1 MNKSKTKLIFSFQ
14 KDSIY
19 FGSLLLAI
27 GFLSYGLFANQLGFY
42 WDDWPNILIA
52 LKGENSIY
60 YDLFAPDRP
69 LNSLIY
75 QLTFPF
81 LGFKPI
87 YWQIFAIFL
96 RWASGIALWR
106 LVLEISPTRKL
117 EAAGIALLLIIY
129 PSFEQQNISLVYSQ
143 HFITL
148 TIFLIS
154 LLLMV
159 KSVRQKTGNR
169 YLSIVSFVL
178 MGIHL
183 FTVEYF
189 LSLELLRPLI
199 IYLVILGERNL
210 LAERISKTVKLWIP
224 YLLGLIGFI
233 FWRFYFLAF
242 SGDQNTL
249 RIFNSL
255 RDNPIITSLELFQ
268 NIVQGF
274 FHIVLTNWYSTFYVG
289 LINFFDLSSLA
300 SLAIGVLAASLAAKY
315 LIPLAKMENE
325 NSNKNNILW
334 EKVAILIGAFGVI
347 LGILPALLTGREIIG
362 GQFSDRF
369 TLPAVLGASILWIG
383 IGKIALKNHRYQV
396 LFIAILVG
404 LATGSQFR
412 EANNKRWVTE
422 NENRMF
428 WQLYWRSGEIIP
440 NTPIIG
446 SLSLVGDLSG
456 VSASSALNLL
466 FSSSLENG
474 RVDYWYFGTSDQF
487 KNNIDEL
494 YLGSVLQGE
503 LKGDYRYLSFEGQST
518 DSIVVFYPSNTQCV
532 WILTELDRSNEFVS
546 PTFRSLARL
555 SSLERMTLQENTS
568 GQINNHIFGP
578 EPSHGW
584 CYFYQKIAAA
594 QQLKDWEL
602 VLEIWEEASNMDFH
616 SNHPA
621 EMIPIIQAQLNL
633 KKIEDA
639 VIMSINEYK
648 RDHAMAS
655 LLCKI
660 WEPTILEYELNQKND
675 SILIELFEIV
685 KCN

>member
-1 MNKSKTKLIFSFQ
+1 MNKSKIKLMFSFQ
-14 KDSIY
+14 KDSIF
-19 FGSLLLAI
+19 FGSLLLAV
-27 GFLSYGLFANQLGFY
+27 GFLSYGLFVNQLGFY
-42 WDDWPNILIA
+42 WDDWPNVLIA
-52 LKGENSIY
+52 LKGENSIL

-75 QLTFPF
+75 QLSFPF
-81 LGFKPI
+81 LGFKPV
-87 YWQIFAIFL
+87 YWQIFAILL
-96 RWASGIALWR
+96 RWASGIILWK

-129 PSFEQQNISLVYSQ
+129 PSFKQQNISLVYSQ
-143 HFITL
+143 HFFSL
-148 TIFLIS
+148 SVFLLS
-154 LLLMV
+154 LLLLV
-159 KSVRQKTGNR
+159 KSIRRKGNR
-169 YLSIVSFVL
+169 YLSIASFAL

-199 IYLVILGERNL
+199 IYLVIPGERNL
-210 LAERISKTVKLWIP
+210 LAERISKTIKFWIP

-249 RIFNSL
+249 SIFSSL
-255 RDNPIITSLELFQ
+255 RDDPIITSLELFQ

-274 FHIVLTNWYSTFYVG
+274 FHVVLTNWYSTFYVG
-289 LINFFDLSSLA
+289 LINFFDPSSLA
-300 SLAIGVLAASLAAKY
+300 SLAIGVLAGSLVAKY
-315 LIPLAKMENE
+315 LILLGKTEKE
-325 NSNKNNILW
+325 NSNNMNISW
-334 EKVAILIGAFGVI
+334 GKAAILIGVFGVI

-369 TLPAVLGASILWIG
+369 TFPAILGASILWIG

-396 LFIAILVG
+396 LFVAILIG
-404 LATGSQFR
+404 LATGSQLR

-428 WQLYWRSGEIIP
+428 WQLYWRSGEIVP
-440 NTPIIG
+440 KTPIIG
-446 SLSLVGDLSG
+446 SLSLVGDLSR

-466 FSSSLENG
+466 FSTSLENG
-474 RVDYWYFGTSDQF
+474 MVDYWYFGTSDQF
-487 KNNIDEL
+487 KKNIEEL
-494 YLGSVLQGE
+494 YLGSVLKGE
-503 LKGDYRYLSFEGQST
+503 MEGDYRFLSFEGKST

-532 WILTELDRSNEFVS
+532 WILTELDRSNQFVT

-555 SSLERMTLQENTS
+555 SSIERMTLQENTS
-568 GQINNHIFGP
+568 GQINNDIFGP

-584 CYFYQKIAAA
+584 CYYYQKIAAA
-594 QQLKDWEL
+594 QQLKDWDL
-602 VLEIWEEASNMDFH
+602 VLELWKEASNMGFH

-639 VIMSINEYK
+639 VLMSITEYK
-648 RDHAMAS
+648 RDPAMES

-660 WEPTILEYELNQKND
+660 WEPTILEYELSHKND
-675 SILIELFEIV
+675 SIFIELFERV